1 MSRDAIRVSWY
12 EIMSLKWIF
21 QALLLNRI
29 QHIVVPPR
37 RSFVYRVMRS
47 RRSLFHAFLYSFL
60 PINLSSTAYRLT
72 LRIPSLFFLFKSLIL
87 LSLILFQ
94 ASDLFPTTNIN
105 WIQSIGQWAAQKNMA
120 DICWSTF
127 GAVCLALITGALT
140 RGLEGLNSA
149 NTSPFNLVSCG
160 VI

>member
-1 MSRDAIRVSWY
+1 M
-12 EIMSLKWIF
+12 KWAL

-47 RRSLFHAFLYSFL
+47 RRSLFHAFLYSFF
-60 PINLSSTAYRLT
+60 PINLSSTACRLT
-72 LRIPSLFFLFKSLIL
+72 LRIPSLFFLFKSLALLSVIL
-87 LSLILFQ
+87 LQ
-94 ASDLFPTTNIN
+94 ASELFPATNIT

-120 DICWSTF
+120 DVCWSTF
-127 GAVCLALITGALT
+127 GAVCLALIMGALT
-140 RGLEGLNSA
+140 RGLEGLNTA